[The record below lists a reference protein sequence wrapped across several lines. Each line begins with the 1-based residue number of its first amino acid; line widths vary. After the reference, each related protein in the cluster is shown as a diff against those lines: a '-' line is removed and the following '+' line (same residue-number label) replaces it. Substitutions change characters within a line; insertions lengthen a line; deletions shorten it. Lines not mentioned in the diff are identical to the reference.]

1 MQYLQNLLVFGHLIM
16 IRYRRLLLDFR
27 RTLKKGL
34 LFMIKF
40 MISYL
45 PMMYYCFHNHHLEQW
60 SVVYS
65 VCDLSF
71 ARYHRCYHPDLIVLD
86 FAESKSLDAY
96 LFFGFFGSM
105 GINGDLVFN
114 GYSLNYWLT
123 VLCNE
128 GCEADR
134 SFSGFSRAVAKLDLM

>member
-1 MQYLQNLLVFGHLIM
+1 
-16 IRYRRLLLDFR
+16 
-27 RTLKKGL
+27 
-34 LFMIKF
+34 MIKF
-40 MISYL
+40 MISRL

-71 ARYHRCYHPDLIVLD
+71 ARYPDLAEFG
-86 FAESKSLDAY
+86 FAESKNLDAY
-96 LFFGFFGSM
+96 LFFFGSM

-114 GYSLNYWLT
+114 GYSLNDWLT